1 MTDVSPVQEGG
12 REGIFPGPVPST
24 GVPTQANFRPPAY
37 SLPGPPDSP
46 LSTKPRPWPV
56 FPPTPRPDPSPRPPW
71 PARAPAGSQARLRG
85 WPGRQRAGS
94 LTGPQLVLDSE
105 ELLAAVPAVPAGARA
120 ATATATAAAA
130 LPLHLH
136 PLSDRAGRTEGN
148 LMGQQT
154 PRLVAAPGAELR
166 QRHNSV
172 AEASLFPALAAQ
184 LLRLLPSAGTASTPQ
199 PRALHLHLLRQA
211 APPTTSRGD
220 SPKPPALLGA
230 VRARLPAP
238 VPIGRPTLTFHES
251 PRPAARIVVAWRGGR
266 RGRSADAPI
275 GKTQDSAPPTG
286 FGAHAQVGLSS
297 PDLPRMVTPLI
308 PQLLSVSKQ
317 SLVVRR
323 RFGPL
328 IGYYRKRRGKMIGP
342 LGPPITVDKG
352 GFRREAL
359 VTHVFA
365 RARLRIQGND
375 LQMCDRM
382 KDAMSSYDVTRCN

>member
-1 MTDVSPVQEGG
+1 MCHLCRKGGAKASSQDQYPVLGSRHRQTFGPQPTASRDPLTRLCPPSPAPG
-12 REGIFPGPVPST
+12 RS
-24 GVPTQANFRPPAY
+24 
-37 SLPGPPDSP
+37 
-46 LSTKPRPWPV
+46 

-120 ATATATAAAA
+120 ANATAAAA

-199 PRALHLHLLRQA
+199 PRALRLHLLRQA

-220 SPKPPALLGA
+220 SPEPPALLGA
-230 VRARLPAP
+230 VRARLLAP
-238 VPIGRPTLTFHES
+238 VPIGRPTLTFHEA

-352 GFRREAL
+352 GSRREAL

-365 RARLRIQGND
+365 RARD
-375 LQMCDRM
+375 
-382 KDAMSSYDVTRCN
+382 

>member
-1 MTDVSPVQEGG
+1 
-12 REGIFPGPVPST
+12 
-24 GVPTQANFRPPAY
+24 
-37 SLPGPPDSP
+37 
-46 LSTKPRPWPV
+46 
-56 FPPTPRPDPSPRPPW
+56 
-71 PARAPAGSQARLRG
+71 
-85 WPGRQRAGS
+85 
-94 LTGPQLVLDSE
+94 
-105 ELLAAVPAVPAGARA
+105 
-120 ATATATAAAA
+120 
-130 LPLHLH
+130 
-136 PLSDRAGRTEGN
+136 
-148 LMGQQT
+148 MGQQT

-172 AEASLFPALAAQ
+172 AETSLFPALAAQ

-199 PRALHLHLLRQA
+199 PRALRLHLLRQA
-211 APPTTSRGD
+211 APPTASRRD
-220 SPKPPALLGA
+220 SPESPALLGA

-238 VPIGRPTLTFHES
+238 VPIGQPMLTFHES

-275 GKTQDSAPPTG
+275 GKTQDSAPPTV
-286 FGAHAQVGLSS
+286 FGAHAQEGLPS
-297 PDLPRMVTPLI
+297 PDLPRVVTPLI

-352 GFRREAL
+352 GSGREAL

-365 RARLRIQGND
+365 RAR
-375 LQMCDRM
+375 
-382 KDAMSSYDVTRCN
+382 V